1 MENHL
6 DLMFQKLEKDKKTAV
21 IPFLPAGWPELDST
35 TKIVDGAVRS
45 GANAVEL
52 GWAFS
57 DPLGDG
63 PVNQVAYDRAIR
75 NGSNG
80 LSTLQN
86 ASEIRSKHSHL
97 PIIVM
102 GYANPL
108 LSYGVEKWA
117 SDAKAAGVDGLIC
130 VDLPPQEAIEISSVL
145 KKSNIHPIFLL
156 APTSTD
162 ERIELIASYGT
173 GMIYCVSVVGIT
185 GVRRTLSSELPKF
198 IKRVKEK
205 TNVPLAVGFGISDAD
220 HVASVGNIAEAAVVG
235 SAFVGAISSAQDKDY
250 EAAAEK
256 FIAALVNGGQ
266 S

>member
-6 DLMFQKLEKDKKTAV
+6 DLMFQELKKDKKTAV

-35 TKIVDGAVRS
+35 EKIVDAAVRG

-63 PVNQVAYDRAIR
+63 PVNQVAYERAIQ
-75 NGSNG
+75 NGSSG
-80 LSTLQN
+80 ASVLQN
-86 ASEIRSKHSHL
+86 VSEIRSKHSNL

-102 GYANPL
+102 GYANTL

-117 SDAKAAGVDGLIC
+117 SDAQAAGVDGLIC
-130 VDLPPQEAIEISSVL
+130 VDLPPQEAMEISDIL
-145 KKSNIHPIFLL
+145 KQSNIHPIFLL

-162 ERIELIASYGT
+162 ERIELIAAHGT

-185 GVRRTLSSELPKF
+185 GARRALSAELPEF
-198 IKRVKEK
+198 VKRVKEK
-205 TNVPLAVGFGISDAD
+205 TNIPLAVGFGISEAE
-220 HVASVGNIAEAAVVG
+220 HIASVGNIAEAAVVG
-235 SAFVGAISSAQDKDY
+235 SAFVGAISSAQDNDY
-250 EAAAEK
+250 ESAAET
-256 FIAALVNGGQ
+256 FISILVNGG
-266 S
+266 

>member
-6 DLMFQKLEKDKKTAV
+6 DRMFKELKKNKKTAV

-35 TKIVDGAVRS
+35 EKIVSAAVRG
-45 GANAVEL
+45 GATAVEL

-63 PVNQVAYDRAIR
+63 PVNQVAYDRAIE

-80 LSTLQN
+80 TSILR
-86 ASEIRSKHSHL
+86 AAAAIRSNHNHL

-117 SDAKAAGVDGLIC
+117 ADAEAAGVDGLIC
-130 VDLPPQEAIEISSVL
+130 VDLPPQEAIEISRIL
-145 KKSNIHPIFLL
+145 KRSNIHPIFLL

-162 ERIELIASYGT
+162 ERISLIAEHGT

-185 GVRRTLSSELPKF
+185 GARRALSSELPDF

-205 TNVPLAVGFGISDAD
+205 TNTPLAVGFGISEPE

-235 SAFVGAISSAQDKDY
+235 SAFVGAISSAQGNDH
-250 EAAAEK
+250 ESAAEK
-256 FIAALVNGGQ
+256 FISRLVNGG
-266 S
+266 